1 MIWHVHWRWSKN
13 VLDFFNQIDYIIN
26 MNNGDKMKIGDL
38 VRIKMKNS
46 DFTDKLAII
55 VVNGTWSVDVHI
67 IENGRTPRIAKEH
80 CEVINENR

>member
-1 MIWHVHWRWSKN
+1 
-13 VLDFFNQIDYIIN
+13 
-26 MNNGDKMKIGDL
+26 MKIGDL

-46 DFTDKLAII
+46 DFMDKLAII